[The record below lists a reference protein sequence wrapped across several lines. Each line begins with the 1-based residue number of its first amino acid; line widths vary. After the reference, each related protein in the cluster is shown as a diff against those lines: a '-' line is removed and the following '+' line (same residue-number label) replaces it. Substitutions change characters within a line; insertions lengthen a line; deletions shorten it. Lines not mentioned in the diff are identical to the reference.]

1 MDTAMITQVLALA
14 SLSGV
19 INGKER
25 DISDATKGKLVTACH
40 DRAILLTEIT
50 DYVLVTHLQIPPE
63 ELEDIH
69 HIQAEVANSHPLEAL
84 VIGRHIPVAVPRIAS
99 QNINEATHSLMP
111 PSWDF
116 LDARAAGILL
126 SAEHLGQVFND
137 VFEEHIRLSLKN
149 DYTTSQRQ
157 AWRFTVAQRCIAS
170 GLENLIPTVVLTKD
184 DPSGVHRQTRG
195 RPMARIRKKQR
206 VDTSSHPLAWRF
218 TGHIAAILEVRAKLT
233 SIEGSWPTTKSEIL
247 AWGAF
252 IDQYYP
258 NIPHFP
264 VTSSRI
270 SAFLSFF
277 DNASSAK
284 KYITAIRKATDLQA
298 VDFINDRDLK
308 KIMEGIS
315 KLSIKAEQSF
325 ITGKVLIPINEYIIE
340 RTKRIDL
347 AQFTSVCYTFQLRV
361 PSEGIMLE
369 VSEPELGLLDVWH
382 SHIEEEKD
390 GSVSIRL
397 KKRKNNNL
405 PSKVRRYCICKVW
418 QRKPI
423 CGVCILKHILAT
435 RAKGHRGRVFP
446 DVQIRDIRI
455 LKDIAVKAH
464 LGTVTWHGLR
474 RGRTDDIV
482 NGLDN
487 PSNPSASIEDVAESL
502 GHKLGR
508 ASFFSYIK
516 KDSASKQH
524 FGRHLAA
531 QSDSD

>member
-1 MDTAMITQVLALA
+1 ML
-14 SLSGV
+14 
-19 INGKER
+19 
-25 DISDATKGKLVTACH
+25 
-40 DRAILLTEIT
+40 
-50 DYVLVTHLQIPPE
+50 
-63 ELEDIH
+63 
-69 HIQAEVANSHPLEAL
+69 
-84 VIGRHIPVAVPRIAS
+84 
-99 QNINEATHSLMP
+99 

-137 VFEEHIRLSLKN
+137 VFEEHIRISLKN
-149 DYTTSQRQ
+149 DYTTSTRQ
-157 AWRFTVAQRCIAS
+157 AWRFTVAQRCTAS
-170 GLENLIPTVVLTKD
+170 GLEGLIPTVVLTKD

-195 RPMARIRKKQR
+195 RPKDRITKKQR

-233 SIEGSWPTTKSEIL
+233 SIEGSWTTTKSEVL

-252 IDQYYP
+252 IDTCYP
-258 NIPHFP
+258 RLPHFP
-264 VTSSRI
+264 VTSCRI
-270 SAFLSFF
+270 AAFLSFF

-284 KYITAIRKATDLQA
+284 KYITAIRKASDLQA
-298 VDFINDRDLK
+298 VDFVNDRDIK
-308 KIMEGIS
+308 KITEGTS

-325 ITGKVLIPINEYIIE
+325 ITGRVLIPLNEYIIE

-347 AQFTSVCYTFQLRV
+347 VQFNCVCYTFQLRV
-361 PSEGIMLE
+361 PSEGIKLE
-369 VSEPELGLLDVWH
+369 VSEPELGHLDAWH
-382 SHIEEEKD
+382 SHIQEEKD
-390 GSVSIRL
+390 GSVSISL

-405 PSKVRRYCICKVW
+405 PSKIRRFCICKVW
-418 QRKPI
+418 QQGMQRKPI
-423 CGVCILKHILAT
+423 CGVCVLKHILAT
-435 RAKGHRGRVFP
+435 MREGHRGRVFP
-446 DVQIRDIRI
+446 EVQVKVIKIM
-455 LKDIAVKAH
+455 KDIAIKIH
-464 LGTVTWHGLR
+464 LGAITWHGLR
-474 RGRTDDIV
+474 RGRTDDIC

-487 PSNPSASIEDVAESL
+487 PSNPSASIEDIAESL